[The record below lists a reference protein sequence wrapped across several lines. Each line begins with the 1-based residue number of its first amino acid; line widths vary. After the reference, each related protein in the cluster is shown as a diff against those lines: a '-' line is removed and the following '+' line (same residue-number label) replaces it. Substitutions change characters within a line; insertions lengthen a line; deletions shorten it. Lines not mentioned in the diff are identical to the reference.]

1 MDITTTIA
9 STITSI
15 ATTTVSAGAISDFQA
30 SVLWALIVGAI
41 LAFCLGFGMGANDV
55 SNAFGTSVGSKA
67 VGLKTAY
74 CMATVFETLG

>member
-1 MDITTTIA
+1 MTAITELATATI
-9 STITSI
+9 S
-15 ATTTVSAGAISDFQA
+15 SAVFEDFQS
-30 SVLWALIVGAI
+30 SVVWALVVGGI
-41 LAFCLGFGMGANDV
+41 LAFLLGFGMGANDV